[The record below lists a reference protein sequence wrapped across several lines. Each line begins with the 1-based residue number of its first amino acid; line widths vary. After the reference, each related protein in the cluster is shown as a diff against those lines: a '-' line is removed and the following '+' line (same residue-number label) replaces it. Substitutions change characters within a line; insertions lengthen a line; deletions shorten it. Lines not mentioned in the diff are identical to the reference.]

1 MQDPAIALDIA
12 HIGVMFLFGLDLNPK
27 ELMQSIRLHYLVTL
41 GNSPILAAAG
51 LGTVCRPMRSLRTDP
66 CQSNDGNISFW
77 LLSASVWVRNLLT
90 MFNSFVRQ
98 DPSKY
103 TGGIRRYALAKS
115 EFDGL
120 IARMNYDI
128 IQCQPFDRSEQF
140 QVPLEHAVVQ
150 CMAFIRHVDGI
161 IGALGSGRELGS

>member
-1 MQDPAIALDIA
+1 
-12 HIGVMFLFGLDLNPK
+12 
-27 ELMQSIRLHYLVTL
+27 MQSIRPHHLVTL

-66 CQSNDGNISFW
+66 CQSNDSIPSESISLW
-77 LLSASVWVRNLLT
+77 LPSASVWVRNLVT
-90 MFNSFVRQ
+90 MLNSFVRQ

-103 TGGIRRYALAKS
+103 TGAFAAMPLAKS

-128 IQCQPFDRSEQF
+128 IRHQPFDGSKQF
-140 QVPLEHAVVQ
+140 QAHLSTPWCSVWPSSAHW
-150 CMAFIRHVDGI
+150 C
-161 IGALGSGRELGS
+161 IGALG